1 MSLSHL
7 DRDPVSSTANRT
19 PTGLDPARPRPSRRD
34 GGSGELETKFVFPAA
49 RLKRVIGLLAALC
62 RPDGRHPHGVVSSLY
77 FDTPDWFHYGEK
89 RNSDYLKGKVRARW
103 YADPRG
109 GELLGNVFLEVKRK
123 IGTIR
128 RKHRMETDLPAGWL
142 AARALDDPRLLELP
156 HRLWSEL
163 AEQGVAPLDS
173 FPAPLLPAFELR
185 YRRRRFVEPGTG
197 TRISVDYRI
206 EIPRTNP
213 RRLPPARPFPG
224 RLAVLEL
231 KGDASSLPPALSPL
245 GRVGLRKQS
254 FSKYGACFEWLTG
267 SPL

>member
-1 MSLSHL
+1 M
-7 DRDPVSSTANRT
+7 SSTANRT
-19 PTGLDPARPRPSRRD
+19 PADLDSTRPQPSQQS
-34 GGSGELETKFVFPAA
+34 GGPGELETKFVFPAD
-49 RLKRVIGLLAALC
+49 RLKRVIGLLAAFC
-62 RPDGRHPHGVVSSLY
+62 RPDGRHPYGVVSSLY

-123 IGTIR
+123 IGSIR
-128 RKHRMETDLPAGWL
+128 RKHRLETDLPAEWI
-142 AARALDDPRLLELP
+142 ASRAFYDPLLLELP

-163 AEQGVAPLDS
+163 AERGVAPLDS

-185 YRRRRFVEPGTG
+185 YHRRRFVEPCTG

-213 RRLPPARPFPG
+213 RRLPPARPFPD
-224 RLAVLEL
+224 RQAVLEL
-231 KGDASSLPPALSPL
+231 KGNASFLPPVLSPL

-267 SPL
+267 PPL